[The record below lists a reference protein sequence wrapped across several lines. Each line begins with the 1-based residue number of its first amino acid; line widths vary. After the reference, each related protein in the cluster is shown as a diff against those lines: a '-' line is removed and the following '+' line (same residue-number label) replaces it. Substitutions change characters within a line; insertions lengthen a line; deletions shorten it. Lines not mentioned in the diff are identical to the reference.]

1 MCCIKVER
9 GWAPLVLSGI
19 NVECPHKYLTKK
31 WARCEWVAWVHVHI
45 CERFLVLL
53 SWVLNIHQ
61 RVSDGRPRKHLSALP
76 TLPTPVCSPTSTP
89 VSVHLTRNS
98 ISPYF
103 THMSPTLVKIRLML
117 LKYWRLKVYFRKP
130 ASQTIFYSWNK
141 SFSRMPFISVYV
153 ASSFTL
159 QI

>member
-31 WARCEWVAWVHVHI
+31 WARCEWVVWVHVHI
-45 CERFLVLL
+45 CESFLVLL
-53 SWVLNIHQ
+53 KKCWVFTKGWGTAVHENIWAL
-61 RVSDGRPRKHLSALP
+61 SPLCPHLSVRPLQHLSVSTSP
-76 TLPTPVCSPTSTP
+76 TTQSHHTLPECHP
-89 VSVHLTRNS
+89 H
-98 ISPYF
+98 
-103 THMSPTLVKIRLML
+103 KIQLML
-117 LKYWRLKVYFRKP
+117 LKYWRLKVYLWKP

-153 ASSFTL
+153 TSSFTL